1 MAVQTIGVIGAGLMG
16 NGIAHVSAVVGFNVV
31 LADVAIERCE
41 KARATIEANLG
52 RQLAKGA
59 ITEADMQAALARIT
73 LTTDF
78 ADFRDADLVIEA
90 ATENEAIKRDIFAK
104 LGAVLKPEA
113 MIASNTSSISITR
126 LAAATDRPDR
136 FIGMHFFNPVPVM
149 KLVEII
155 TGLATSADT
164 AAAVTEA
171 ARRMGKTVVA
181 AGDSPTFI
189 VNRILC
195 PMLNEAIFALG
206 EGLGSIEDIDMGMKL
221 GANHPMGPLTLAD
234 FVGLDTLLA
243 VMRVMQE
250 GFGDPKY
257 RPAPLLVKYVEAGWY
272 GKKSGRGF
280 YDYSGDKPVP
290 TR

>member
-16 NGIAHVSAVVGFNVV
+16 NGIAHVSAVAGFNVV

-59 ITEADMQAALARIT
+59 ITEADMQAALARIA

>member
-16 NGIAHVSAVVGFNVV
+16 NGIAHVSAVAGFNVV

>member
-16 NGIAHVSAVVGFNVV
+16 NGIAHVSAVAGFNVV

-59 ITEADMQAALARIT
+59 ITEADMQAALGRIT

-113 MIASNTSSISITR
+113 IIASNTSSISITR